1 MDPVHAYAASG
12 TYTVTLSAT
21 DGNCTDIFTQDVT
34 VDIVTTV
41 EPVNATNALNVYA
54 AHGQFVI
61 DHAFGNAPVDVAVYD
76 ATGRLRMERDAI
88 VMPGRIT
95 LSDQELGSGVWFVR
109 VKSGDAERTFR
120 VPVVR

>member
-1 MDPVHAYAASG
+1 
-12 TYTVTLSAT
+12 
-21 DGNCTDIFTQDVT
+21 
-34 VDIVTTV
+34 
-41 EPVNATNALNVYA
+41 
-54 AHGQFVI
+54 
-61 DHAFGNAPVDVAVYD
+61 
-76 ATGRLRMERDAI
+76 MERDAI